1 MKINPK
7 ILFFTDFSEMSS
19 KALIAAEELRK
30 LGRGTMHIVHF
41 AEFSFQ
47 WDWVDNGKKEEYL
60 NLEIEKQ
67 RQAFLERVMLEQIRD
82 CEAKTTGSI
91 VKGDLKSSFENV
103 ISQFKPDILI
113 LGHTGKGKSSFLVG
127 GFASNVIGL
136 ASIPVMLF
144 KNAKKPLKVAGL
156 VDTTESVHGILQ
168 STFELSNLFSAPSAI
183 ISLWRKS
190 FSDFFNQTAYEKDMA
205 PLTLSDFER
214 RNILDKMREK
224 IQESLPSKFCP
235 EIIIEM
241 SEEKRLAFHLI
252 KILDQKK
259 VDLIVIQKHHKTFI
273 EKFLVGSETR
283 RLVEFYSGDIFI
295 LPP

>member
-7 ILFFTDFSEMSS
+7 ILFFTDFSENSS
-19 KALIAAEELRK
+19 KALIAAEEFRK
-30 LGRGTMHIVHF
+30 LSLGTMHLVHF

-47 WDWVDNGKKEEYL
+47 WDWVDTGIKEEYL

-67 RQAFLERVMLEQIRD
+67 RQANLEREMLEQIRD
-82 CEAKTTGSI
+82 CEAKATGSI
-91 VKGDLKSSFENV
+91 VKGDLKSSFNTA
-103 ISQFKPDILI
+103 ISLFKPDILI

-136 ASIPVMLF
+136 AAIPIMLI

-156 VDTTESVHGILQ
+156 VDTAESVHGIIH
-168 STFELSNLFSAPSAI
+168 STFELSNLFSAPAAI

-205 PLTLSDFER
+205 PLLLSEFER
-214 RNILDKMREK
+214 RSIQEKMREK
-224 IQESLPSKFCP
+224 IQENLPATFNP
-235 EIIIEM
+235 EIIIEI

-283 RLVEFYSGDIFI
+283 RLVEFYPGDIFI
-295 LPP
+295 LPS

>member
-1 MKINPK
+1 
-7 ILFFTDFSEMSS
+7 
-19 KALIAAEELRK
+19 
-30 LGRGTMHIVHF
+30 
-41 AEFSFQ
+41 
-47 WDWVDNGKKEEYL
+47 
-60 NLEIEKQ
+60 
-67 RQAFLERVMLEQIRD
+67 
-82 CEAKTTGSI
+82 
-91 VKGDLKSSFENV
+91 
-103 ISQFKPDILI
+103 
-113 LGHTGKGKSSFLVG
+113 
-127 GFASNVIGL
+127 
-136 ASIPVMLF
+136 MLF

-214 RNILDKMREK
+214 RNIQDKMREK
-224 IQESLPSKFCP
+224 IEESLPSKFCP